1 MKNMKFGG
9 DAIVTGSGSIKYLEN
24 FKNMKAFIVTGGSS
38 MFKNG
43 AIDRIKAILVGNRC
57 DIHIHS
63 GIKANPD
70 TEDVKA
76 GLKAINSFK
85 PDLLIAVGGGSAID
99 LCKVLSIMHENPE
112 LDIEE
117 MASVRLPE
125 KRKRLKL
132 VAIPSTSG
140 TGSEVTTAAVIT
152 YRKHDIK
159 IGLKSMAMI
168 PDVAILDPD
177 ITMSMPGNIVAE
189 TGMDALTHAV
199 ECFIN
204 EKVDDFTGCLAKGAI
219 EGILEYLPLSYAEK
233 TLESREKMH
242 NFQCMAGLAFTNTG
256 LGMSH
261 GIAHAIGGKFGLGH
275 GLTNAIALTYVLEF
289 NSRSPEVAIR
299 IKELSRAAGMDF
311 IAAVKELNEKLNVP
325 ATLWEAGIE
334 ERDFFEDF
342 DELVENSLLGSTKS
356 NPVKISKEEMAGLLR
371 DMYFGRSV

>member
-1 MKNMKFGG
+1 MKFGG

-43 AIDRIKAILVGNRC
+43 AIDRIKAILVENCC

-112 LDIEE
+112 LDIED
-117 MASVRLPE
+117 MASVSLPE
-125 KRKRLKL
+125 KRKHLKL

-311 IAAVKELNEKLNVP
+311 IAAVKELNDKLNVP
-325 ATLWEAGIE
+325 ATLREAGIE
-334 ERDFFEDF
+334 ERDFFADF

>member
-43 AIDRIKAILVGNRC
+43 AIDRIKAILVENRC

-85 PDLLIAVGGGSAID
+85 PDLLIGVGGGSAID

-112 LDIEE
+112 LDIED
-117 MASVRLPE
+117 MASVSLPE
-125 KRKRLKL
+125 KRKHLKL

-177 ITMSMPGNIVAE
+177 ITMSMPANIVAE

-311 IAAVKELNEKLNVP
+311 IAAVKELNDKLNVP
-325 ATLWEAGIE
+325 ATLREAGIE

>member
-1 MKNMKFGG
+1 MKFGG

-43 AIDRIKAILVGNRC
+43 AIDRIKAILVENCC

-85 PDLLIAVGGGSAID
+85 PDLLIGVGGGSAID

-112 LDIEE
+112 LDIED
-117 MASVRLPE
+117 MASVSLPE
-125 KRKRLKL
+125 KRKHLKL

-219 EGILEYLPLSYAEK
+219 EGILEYLPLSYDEK

-275 GLTNAIALTYVLEF
+275 GLTNAVALTYVLEF

-311 IAAVKELNEKLNVP
+311 IAAVKELNDKLNIP
-325 ATLWEAGIE
+325 STLREAGIE
-334 ERDFFEDF
+334 ERDFFADF

>member
-1 MKNMKFGG
+1 MKFGG
-9 DAIVTGSGSIKYLEN
+9 DAIVTGSGSLKYLEN
-24 FKNMKAFIVTGGSS
+24 YKNMKAFIVTGGSS
-38 MFKNG
+38 MFRNG
-43 AIDRIKAILVGNRC
+43 TIDKIKSILVENCC

-63 GIKANPD
+63 GVKANPD

-117 MASVRLPE
+117 MASVSLPE
-125 KRKRLKL
+125 KRKHLKL

-159 IGLKSMAMI
+159 VGLKSMAMI

-177 ITMSMPGNIVAE
+177 ITMSMPENIVAE

-199 ECFIN
+199 ECFVN
-204 EKVDDFTGCLAKGAI
+204 ENVDDFTGCLAKGAI

-233 TLESREKMH
+233 TLVSREKMH

-275 GLTNAIALTYVLEF
+275 GLTNAVALTYVLEF
-289 NSRSPEVAIR
+289 NSRSPEVATR
-299 IKELSRAAGMDF
+299 VKELSIAAGKDF

-325 ATLWEAGIE
+325 ATLREAGIE
-334 ERDFFEDF
+334 EQDFFADF
-342 DELVENSLLGSTKS
+342 DELVLNSLLGSTKS
-356 NPVKISKEEMAGLLR
+356 NPVKISKDEMAGLLR
-371 DMYFGRSV
+371 DMYLGRSV